1 MNPELQQIINE
12 MAVGG
17 ASQQEINEVAR
28 RYEAGLPLYGDQPV
42 MSGFQQD
49 IARKRSRGR
58 NPFLNILGEIGDF
71 TGLTK
76 EMKLSIVG
84 QLIGQSP
91 RICSDDVYSCMIDM
105 HDNKQK
111 ITIRKLSELL
121 DVSSRTVYRVM
132 CDDLRREKELL
143 NIELKK
149 MYEKV

>member
-76 EMKLSIVG
+76 ENISQGLLSGRARAKMYDETKDVFRRGEDMSDAELQEYIKLS
-84 QLIGQSP
+84 
-91 RICSDDVYSCMIDM
+91 
-105 HDNKQK
+105 
-111 ITIRKLSELL
+111 
-121 DVSSRTVYRVM
+121 
-132 CDDLRREKELL
+132 
-143 NIELKK
+143 
-149 MYEKV
+149 